1 MKDIPDIK
9 FAETEILNI
18 GYEEHGNGLGYPVI
32 LLHGFP
38 YDVRAWDGVVPFLVE
53 AGYRVIV
60 PYLRGYG
67 PTSFRTPE
75 LPRMGE
81 QAAIAQDLIDLT
93 KTLGIERC
101 ALSGFDWGNRAACI
115 ASILTPNLVDALVAI
130 GGYPVQDTVNEERPA
145 SAIAEA
151 RLWYQWYFNTKQGKV
166 GLTQNRL
173 DIIRHLWTTWSP
185 EWDYSDEMFNRSS
198 ESFHNPDFVD
208 VVLHSYRHRHMNA
221 PGENR
226 FNEVERALAKNPP
239 IVVPSIVLRGEDSGF
254 GKPVLD
260 LCKDKKGFTGLVASR
275 LVPGAGHDLP
285 VQKPEEVSSALMEL
299 L

>member
-9 FAETEILNI
+9 FAQTEILNI
-18 GYEEHGNGLGYPVI
+18 GYEEHGNESGYPVI

-53 AGYRVIV
+53 SGYRVIV

-67 PTSFRTPE
+67 PTSFRSPQ
-75 LPRMGE
+75 LPRMAE
-81 QAAIAQDLIDLT
+81 QAAIAQDLIDLS
-93 KTLGIERC
+93 KALGIERC

-115 ASILTPNLVDALVAI
+115 ASILVPQLVDALVAI
-130 GGYPVQDTVNEERPA
+130 GGYPVQDTVNDERPA
-145 SAIAEA
+145 SALAEA
-151 RLWYQWYFNTKQGKV
+151 RLWYQWYFNTNQGKV
-166 GLTQNRL
+166 GLAENRL

-185 EWDYSDEMFNRSS
+185 GWHYSDEIFNRSS
-198 ESFHNPDFVD
+198 KSFHNPDFVD
-208 VVLHSYRHRHMNA
+208 GVIHSYRHRHKNA
-221 PGENR
+221 PGEDR
-226 FNEVERALAKNPP
+226 FVEIERDLAKSPP

-254 GKPVLD
+254 GNSELD
-260 LCKDKKGFTGLVASR
+260 LSRDKNNFTSLVASK

-285 VQKPEEVSSALMEL
+285 VQKPEEVCSALAEL